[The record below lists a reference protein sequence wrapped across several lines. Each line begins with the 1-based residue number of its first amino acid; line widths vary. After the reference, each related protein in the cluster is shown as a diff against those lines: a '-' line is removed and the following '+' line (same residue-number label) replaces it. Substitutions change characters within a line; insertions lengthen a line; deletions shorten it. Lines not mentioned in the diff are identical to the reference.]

1 MFIYIIKKINAKFNG
16 RNVYIN
22 TCVCVFCM
30 SVCACLI
37 DVHLSEGDNSGWA
50 DLFDQSFKRVY
61 PQDLATGCRKF
72 TPNPII
78 TSSHLTFSETQF
90 RQSYNCLYCAI
101 FMSLAI

>member
-1 MFIYIIKKINAKFNG
+1 MAEMFIL
-16 RNVYIN
+16 
-22 TCVCVFCM
+22 THVCMFCM

-78 TSSHLTFSETQF
+78 TSSHFTFLETQF
-90 RQSYNCLYCAI
+90 RPGILKSGLFLQ
-101 FMSLAI
+101 SLALTLIKHTWAC

>member
-1 MFIYIIKKINAKFNG
+1 
-16 RNVYIN
+16 
-22 TCVCVFCM
+22 M

-90 RQSYNCLYCAI
+90 RQSCIVLCNIYVTCNISFYKSYVQMYHLFKMYFGTFATK
-101 FMSLAI
+101 